1 MRDVRRKVSHTPRR
15 GLWESVSD
23 ETQGEQS
30 EAQRT
35 ESAGEGGRSD
45 NEAGLGE
52 ARASGLGGAAV
63 LLAASVL
70 LSRVIG
76 YLRDVALAAQVGVGP
91 ETDAFYTA
99 FLIPD
104 VLNYLLAGGALAI
117 AFIPL
122 YNRVR
127 RRDGEAEGD
136 ALFAN
141 VLGTLGTIAIV
152 GTGVLWLTTPAIVSA
167 LFDGFD
173 SETQQLTVRLTR
185 IVLPAQIFFL
195 TGGLLRAVL
204 MAHGRFGAQAAAPL
218 IYNGATIAGGLLTG
232 TVEGFA
238 WGVLIGAGVGNWLL
252 PLVEITRVKA
262 IRARFA
268 PFDAHFRAYLVL
280 ALPLMLGV
288 SLVTVDEWY
297 EKYFG
302 AQLAAGTV
310 AQLGFARKLMMAPVA
325 IVGQAVAA
333 AALPV
338 LSRFHAEDREHEL
351 NQTLEITLVRS
362 VALAVL
368 AAGGFGLFAPGITT
382 VVYEYGRFDAEATE
396 AVGGLLAILSLAV
409 PGWVM
414 QQISVRAFYA
424 REEMWRPMGLG
435 TAIALLALPLYAA
448 FGREAGAEGLAWA
461 GVIAITVNAAAT
473 LLWARARFAAPSPMR
488 LLETVLRS
496 GGVALAAGFG
506 SGWVALNVIP
516 ETMAVIE
523 LALGGAVYLTIVLA
537 LGYMVKEDAV
547 HGVLLSRIAR
557 RKGRGG

>member
-1 MRDVRRKVSHTPRR
+1 MT
-15 GLWESVSD
+15 EQSD
-23 ETQGEQS
+23 EQG
-30 EAQRT
+30 
-35 ESAGEGGRSD
+35 
-45 NEAGLGE
+45 GLGE
-52 ARASGLGGAAV
+52 ARASGLGAAAL

-76 YLRDVALAAQVGVGP
+76 FLREIALAAQVGVGP
-91 ETDAFYTA
+91 ETDAYYTA

-136 ALFAN
+136 ALFST
-141 VLGTLGTIAIV
+141 VLGTLGTIAIL
-152 GTGVLWLTTPAIVSA
+152 GTGVLWLAAPAIVST

-218 IYNGATIAGGLLTG
+218 IYNGTTIAGGLLTG

-238 WGVLIGAGVGNWLL
+238 WGVLIGAGIGNWLL

-302 AQLAAGTV
+302 AQLAAGAV
-310 AQLGFARKLMMAPVA
+310 AQLSFARKLMMAPVS

-338 LSRFHAEDREHEL
+338 LARFYAENREHEL
-351 NQTLEITLVRS
+351 NETLEATLVRS

-368 AAGGFGLFAPGITT
+368 AAGGFAVFAPGITT
-382 VVYEYGRFDAEATE
+382 VVYQYGRFDADATA
-396 AVGGLLAILSLAV
+396 AVSGLLAILSLAV
-409 PGWVM
+409 PGWVT
-414 QQISVRAFYA
+414 QQIAVRAFYA
-424 REEMWRPMGLG
+424 REEMWRPMLLG

-448 FGREAGAEGLAWA
+448 FGREVGAVGLAWA
-461 GVIAITVNAAAT
+461 GVIAISVNAVAT
-473 LLWARARFAAPSPMR
+473 IAWARARFAAPSPAR
-488 LLETVLRS
+488 LLETILRS
-496 GGVALAAGFG
+496 GGVALAAGFCG
-506 SGWVALNVIP
+506 AWAALNVIP
-516 ETMAVIE
+516 ETAALIE
-523 LALGGAVYLTIVLA
+523 LALGGAVYLFVALG

>member
-1 MRDVRRKVSHTPRR
+1 MAN
-15 GLWESVSD
+15 ESQHDPGSESD
-23 ETQGEQS
+23 AT
-30 EAQRT
+30 
-35 ESAGEGGRSD
+35 
-45 NEAGLGE
+45 LGE
-52 ARASGLGGAAV
+52 ANASGLGAAAA

-76 YLRDVALAAQVGVGP
+76 YLRDVALAAQIGVSDA
-91 ETDAFYTA
+91 TDAFYTA

-136 ALFAN
+136 RLFAN
-141 VLGTLGTIAIV
+141 VLGTLGSVALLLTVLLWVTAPALV
-152 GTGVLWLTTPAIVSA
+152 GA
-167 LFDGFD
+167 LFADFD
-173 SETQQLTVRLTR
+173 AEKQALTVRLTR

-204 MAHGRFGAQAAAPL
+204 MAHGRFRAQAAAPL
-218 IYNGATIAGGLLTG
+218 VYNGATIAGGLLTG

-238 WGVLIGAGVGNWLL
+238 WGVLVGAAIGNWLIPFL
-252 PLVEITRVKA
+252 EIRRVKPL
-262 IRARFA
+262 RARFA
-268 PFDAHFRAYLVL
+268 PFDDHVRAYFLL

-288 SLVTVDEWY
+288 SLVTVDEWF

-325 IVGQAVAA
+325 VVGQAVAA

-338 LSRFHAEDREHEL
+338 LSRFYAEDREHEL
-351 NQTLEITLVRS
+351 NQTLERTLVHS

-368 AAGGFGLFAPGITT
+368 AAGGFAVFAPAITS
-382 VVYEYGRFDAEATE
+382 VVYEWGRFDAEATA
-396 AVGGLLAILSLAV
+396 AVSQLLAILSLAV

-424 REEMWRPMGLG
+424 REEMWRPMLLG
-435 TAIALLALPLYAA
+435 TGIAFLALPLYAA
-448 FGREAGAEGLAWA
+448 FADEAGAIGLAWA
-461 GVIAITVNAAAT
+461 GVIAISVNAVAT
-473 LLWARARFAAPSPMR
+473 LLWARARFVAPSPMR
-488 LLETVLRS
+488 ILESVLRS
-496 GGVALAAGFG
+496 GSVALVASFCG
-506 SGWVALNVIP
+506 GWVVVHYLP
-516 ETMAVIE
+516 ESAAWLQLLVGGG
-523 LALGGAVYLTIVLA
+523 LYGAVVLGLGA
-537 LGYMVKEDAV
+537 LVGEDAV
-547 HGVLLSRIAR
+547 KGVLLVRLRAKAAR
-557 RKGRGG
+557 GDSA